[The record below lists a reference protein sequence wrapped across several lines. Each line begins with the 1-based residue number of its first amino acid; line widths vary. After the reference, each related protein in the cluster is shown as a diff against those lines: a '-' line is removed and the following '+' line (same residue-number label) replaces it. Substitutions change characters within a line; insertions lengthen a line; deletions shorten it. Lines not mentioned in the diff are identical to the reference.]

1 MPQLVMTSWL
11 RQALVALLVVSAISE
26 SARPVLL
33 DERQLR
39 LAEAPALVLPKRKA
53 DTA

>member
-1 MPQLVMTSWL
+1 MSQLVMTSWL
-11 RQALVALLVVSAISE
+11 KQSLVALLVLGAVSE

-53 DTA
+53 DQA